1 MYQEVEKFV
10 FQVRAQMLRQ
20 LNFFLLYFLTIFFQL
35 IFLNY
40 LIFIVLIRY
49 KSVSPSS
56 RSLSAPWGAKA
67 KSFVTAKLTFTAAR
81 RSLINNVRIFLEINI
96 SQNLKVVFKEQTWP
110 GLASASASRFSS
122 SPLLSWS
129 FLELPLLLPWHEPF
143 QANPVADHLLCLRRL
158 GCSPSPFLPPPSH
171 FLSPL

>member
-1 MYQEVEKFV
+1 
-10 FQVRAQMLRQ
+10 MLRQ
-20 LNFFLLYFLTIFFQL
+20 LNLF
-35 IFLNY
+35 
-40 LIFIVLIRY
+40 LIRY

-143 QANPVADHLLCLRRL
+143 QANPVADHLLCLRKL
-158 GCSPSPFLPPPSH
+158 SCSPSPFLPPPSH
-171 FLSPL
+171 FLSPLQQLRYSGLGPGDQAKVEAPHQWGCTRPEGSP

>member
-1 MYQEVEKFV
+1 
-10 FQVRAQMLRQ
+10 MLRQ
-20 LNFFLLYFLTIFFQL
+20 LNLFLLRF
-35 IFLNY
+35 
-40 LIFIVLIRY
+40 

-67 KSFVTAKLTFTAAR
+67 KSLVTAKLTFTAAR

-110 GLASASASRFSS
+110 GLASASAFRFSS

-171 FLSPL
+171 FLSPQLRYSGLGPEDQAKVEAPHQWGCTRPEGSP